1 MVETPNMPV
10 TVTGAQRPTILQ
22 GPLGVTNANRFG
34 DGRDVNTGPGVRQGH
49 GVGDS
54 LAADLQ
60 RDDEAGHADQGA
72 VDGLVQLGGICTT
85 DRGPGVIDLVQV
97 A

>member
-22 GPLGVTNANRFG
+22 GPLGVTNTNRFG
-34 DGRDVNTGPGVRQGH
+34 GGRDVNAGPGVRQGH
-49 GVGDS
+49 GVGDA
-54 LAADLQ
+54 LAGDLQ
-60 RDDEAGHADQGA
+60 RGDAAGHADLGA
-72 VDGLVQLGGICTT
+72 VESLVQLGGIRTT
-85 DRGPGVIDLVQV
+85 DRGPSVIDLVQF